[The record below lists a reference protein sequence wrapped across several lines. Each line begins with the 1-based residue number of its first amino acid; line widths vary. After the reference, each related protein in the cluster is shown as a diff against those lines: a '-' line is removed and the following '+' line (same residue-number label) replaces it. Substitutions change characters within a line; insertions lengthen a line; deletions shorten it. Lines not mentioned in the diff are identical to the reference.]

1 MKDKLDLGGK
11 FYLECDRDNSGLHV
25 VVCLLDEYCEGYID
39 DTEIDKEKAT
49 EIVLWLIEKFKV
61 DIAMV
66 LFTRLMQRGTT
77 CPINTAGD

>member
-1 MKDKLDLGGK
+1 MKDVLELGGG
-11 FYLECDRDNSGLHV
+11 FYLEHDLDASGREV
-25 VVCLLDEYCEGYID
+25 VVCFFDEYCEGYID